1 MKCEVCQELLE
12 EYLDGELAVVEQE
25 QISEHLIT
33 CADCSASFATLTS
46 EQELFSRYDRELEVP
61 PFLWTRI
68 AQHTVA
74 EKSARL
80 GWRQHVA
87 SRFARPIGAVAVAIL
102 LIAIAVGI
110 LNTTDPTLPRDGT
123 DLIQAGAKAT
133 TSPNQQDQK
142 AASTEPHREQ
152 HQNSNQTWAGS
163 VPQRGSVGSAVTQRP
178 KRKIK
183 PRVAI
188 DQSDVLSSDLSY
200 LDIYERDTAKHIE
213 QTQNLLRS
221 IRNFPVSDGDEDID
235 VSYDK
240 ALSRRLLNENV
251 VLRRDAEMKAKF
263 PTKSLLADVEPFL
276 IDIANLPDHARSE
289 DVRVIK
295 ERVQK
300 TEIVAALMGYQGRD
314 PNNR

>member
-1 MKCEVCQELLE
+1 MKCEGCLELLE
-12 EYLDGELAVVEQE
+12 EYLDGELAAGEQE
-25 QISEHLIT
+25 QISAHLIT
-33 CADCSASFATLTS
+33 CADCSASFGALNA

-74 EKSARL
+74 DESSTRRGWL
-80 GWRQHVA
+80 GSLFGSPSFV
-87 SRFARPIGAVAVAIL
+87 GAVAIA
-102 LIAIAVGI
+102 LIAIAVAAVY
-110 LNTTDPTLPRDGT
+110 LSTNPTLPRDGT
-123 DLIQAGAKAT
+123 DPAQANAPRT
-133 TSPNQQDQK
+133 TTDPQQHPKSDL
-142 AASTEPHREQ
+142 ARIGSEP
-152 HQNSNQTWAGS
+152 
-163 VPQRGSVGSAVTQRP
+163 PRGSVGSTSRP
-178 KRKIK
+178 KRNLRPTRIT
-183 PRVAI
+183 I
-188 DQSDVLSSDLSY
+188 DQSDVLSSDLGY
-200 LDIYERDTAKHIE
+200 LDIDDRDTANHIE

-221 IRNFPVSDGDEDID
+221 IRNFQVSDNDEEID
-235 VSYDK
+235 VTYDK

-276 IDIANLPDHARSE
+276 IDIANLPDHARPE

-300 TEIVAALMGYQGRD
+300 TEIVAALMGYQERG